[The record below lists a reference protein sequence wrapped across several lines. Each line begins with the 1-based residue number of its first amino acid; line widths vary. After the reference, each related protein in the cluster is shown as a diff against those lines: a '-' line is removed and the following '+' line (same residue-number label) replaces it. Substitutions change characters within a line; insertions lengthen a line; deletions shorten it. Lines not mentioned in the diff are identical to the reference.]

1 MSASAPTTAWTVRP
15 SPGLEAVLFV
25 GILSGDVLQSEIY
38 SAERDEVWPQL
49 SANVR
54 SAIARLDQGMRFGL
68 KKLTGPVM
76 AHMLSAGGDSTLAA
90 VVAGAKDPERLLEP
104 SLRLAPGWD
113 RGDTRAIFELMPHL
127 ASALEGLQVFGF
139 EDWYDTRFRPDVE
152 AAADAMQDRLKDH
165 DIIPLQSRLLGRVL
179 SPVIEINPTFFSKP
193 YGISVYGQRF
203 LAHYENDAETQL
215 RIAAHEIFHPPFQ
228 RTDQELVAGLADLEA
243 DPWMCSIVE
252 NHDPA
257 FGYNSFWGIVDEDST
272 QALDQIV
279 SEQLGVAR
287 DPGDRWRK
295 ADDGMH
301 LLAAALYHAMAE
313 DGFGDTGGRYADWLK
328 AALDRGM
335 LTPDEVRRRAAAFV
349 GESAVRKWH
358 DIASGG
364 GPAPD

>member
-1 MSASAPTTAWTVRP
+1 MTESAPTTTWTVRP

-38 SAERDEVWPQL
+38 ADELDEVWPQL
-49 SANVR
+49 SADVQ
-54 SAIARLDQGMRFGL
+54 SAIESLDQGMRVGL

-76 AHMLSAGGDSTLAA
+76 AYMLSAGGDSTLAE

-104 SLRLAPGWD
+104 NLRSAPGWD
-113 RGDTRAIFELMPHL
+113 PGDTLATFELMPHL
-127 ASALEGLQVFGF
+127 ARALCGLQVFEF
-139 EDWYDTRFRPDVE
+139 EDWYDMRFRPDVE
-152 AAADAMQDRLKDH
+152 AAAHDMRDRLQDH
-165 DIIPLQSRLLGRVL
+165 DIIPLQSRLVGRAL
-179 SPVIEINPTFFSKP
+179 SPVIEINPTYFSKP
-193 YGISVYGQRF
+193 YGIRVYGQRF
-203 LAHYENDAETQL
+203 LAHYQNDAETQL

-228 RTDQELVAGLADLEA
+228 RADQDLFAGLIDLEE

-313 DGFGDTGGRYADWLK
+313 DEFGETGGRYSDWLK
-328 AALDRGM
+328 SALDRGK
-335 LTPDEVRRRAAAFV
+335 LTPDEVRRRTAAAV

-358 DIASGG
+358 DIANRARASPG
-364 GPAPD
+364 